1 MGNNLGPFP
10 SALDSP
16 EGQKQGVGAVSG
28 GGRTTYWSEI
38 VTMVL
43 NMLETK

>member
-16 EGQKQGVGAVSG
+16 EGQKQGVGAVRG
-28 GGRTTYWSEI
+28 GGGQLI
-38 VTMVL
+38 GVKM
-43 NMLETK
+43 